1 MKKHSKNSSKKKR
14 KKQLKFLLGFVFL
27 SIGILFLLF
36 NIQQKEKF
44 ISLKLENLLKK
55 INVQFEKI
63 VDEEKVKI
71 YHIFTAPLKQKNIKE
86 EILSFLKKDLVEIKK
101 IEEKE
106 EDTKT
111 IEILF
116 LKTKKENLI
125 LYFFSQ
131 REKEIPKIIEK
142 KRVNII
148 IVMDDLGQS
157 LEPLHWFSNENLPIA
172 LSFIPNLPFTKKISE
187 ELHKE
192 GYEILIHIP
201 MEPLNY
207 PKTNPGNNA
216 ILLSMES
223 KLIEEK
229 IENFIKEI
237 PFAIGVNNHM
247 GSAYTSNLEKML
259 EFMQIIKKHN
269 LFFLD
274 SRTTPET
281 KGREAANQIGLVY
294 FERAI
299 FLDNIVEENYIK
311 RQFDFLLQKAKE
323 NNLGI
328 AICHPHPQ
336 TFKIL
341 KKMLP
346 ILKKKAKFLK
356 FKDVISNL

>member
-14 KKQLKFLLGFVFL
+14 KKQLKFLLGSFFL
-27 SIGILFLLF
+27 SVGILFLLF
-36 NIQQKEKF
+36 NIQKKEKF

-71 YHIFTAPLKQKNIKE
+71 YHIFSTPLKQKNIKE
-86 EILSFLKKDLVEIKK
+86 KILSFLKKDLVEIKK
-101 IEEKE
+101 IREKE
-106 EDTKT
+106 EDLKT
-111 IEILF
+111 IEILSIN
-116 LKTKKENLI
+116 TKKENLI

-131 REKEIPKIIEK
+131 KEKNIPKIIEK
-142 KRVNII
+142 KKVNII

-157 LEPLHWFSNENLPIA
+157 LEPLHWFSNENLPVA
-172 LSFIPNLPFTKKISE
+172 LSFIPNLPYTKKISE
-187 ELHKE
+187 ELHNK

-201 MEPLNY
+201 MEPANY
-207 PKTNPGNNA
+207 PEANPGHNA

-223 KLIEEK
+223 KLVEEK
-229 IENFIKEI
+229 IENFKKEI

-247 GSAYTSNLEKML
+247 GSAYTSNLEKMI
-259 EFMQIIKKHN
+259 EFMQILKKYN

-281 KGREAANQIGLVY
+281 KGRQVANQTGLIY
-294 FERAI
+294 FERTV
-299 FLDNIVEENYIK
+299 FLDNILDENYIK
-311 RQFDFLLQKAKE
+311 KQFDFLLKKAKE
-323 NNLGI
+323 NKLGI
-328 AICHPHPQ
+328 AICHPHSQ

-356 FKDVISNL
+356 FKEIY